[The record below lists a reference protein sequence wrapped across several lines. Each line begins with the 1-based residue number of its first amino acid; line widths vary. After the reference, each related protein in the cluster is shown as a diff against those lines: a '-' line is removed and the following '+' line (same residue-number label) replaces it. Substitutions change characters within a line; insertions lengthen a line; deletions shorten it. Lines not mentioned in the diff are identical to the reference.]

1 MLILIRR
8 NYSPI
13 SPVRKY
19 GHLSISTFLP
29 DNVDCRDRP
38 AGDLNQIG
46 LVDGLRGSL

>member
-13 SPVRKY
+13 SHVRKY

-29 DNVDCRDRP
+29 DNVDCCGRP
-38 AGDLNQIG
+38 TDDLYQIG
-46 LVDGLRGSL
+46 LADGLRRSL